1 MLVEANLR
9 SGTGD
14 GADDVKTELEPHVL
28 GLVHGLLVNKIFN
41 LLYER
46 QSACY
51 CRSRAD
57 KYQEVMSSC
66 YP

>member
-1 MLVEANLR
+1 
-9 SGTGD
+9 
-14 GADDVKTELEPHVL
+14 
-28 GLVHGLLVNKIFN
+28 

-66 YP
+66 YPWFCYSV